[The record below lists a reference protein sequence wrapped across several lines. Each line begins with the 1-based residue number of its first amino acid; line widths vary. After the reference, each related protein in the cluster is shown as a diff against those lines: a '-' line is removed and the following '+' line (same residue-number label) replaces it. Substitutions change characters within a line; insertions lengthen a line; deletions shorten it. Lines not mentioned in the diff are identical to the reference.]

1 MLQVLV
7 LAIQGLYL
15 LLRVFL
21 STLFTRLWAFILFAL
36 PAVLKKIL
44 GYFGIGL
51 VSFTG
56 FNFLINELE
65 QFVFNRFT
73 SIPSDILNILL
84 LCKVDKGLAI
94 LFSCMTIAVTIKVA
108 TKSLSVAKTG
118 SIAA

>member
-15 LLRVFL
+15 LIRVFF
-21 STLFTRLWAFILFAL
+21 STLFTRFWAFILFAL

-51 VSFTG
+51 ASFTG
-56 FNFLINELE
+56 FNFLINQLE
-65 QFVFNRFT
+65 DFVFNRFD

-84 LCKVDKGLAI
+84 IAKMDKGLAI
-94 LFSCMTIAVTIKVA
+94 LFSCMTIAITIKVA
-108 TKSLSVAKTG
+108 TKSMSVVKQS